1 MHGLPTS
8 SFGVKEARN
17 MSKGKFISVE
27 EALSLIKSGDH
38 IVSGLGG
45 AEPKLLMESLHK
57 VSSEVKDIHVMT
69 CLPMG
74 VYPYYNEPKYRE
86 NFLMEGWFYSV
97 AMRKVHK
104 DQTVTFIPNH
114 LHFAAKKRIDYKKPN
129 IYVGNCSP
137 IDKHG
142 YVSLGLSAVYER
154 EMIELADIVILEVN
168 PNVPRTFGD
177 TLLHSSNVDYFI
189 QTNYDMP
196 QLGISEP
203 NEKDKKIGAYI
214 AEYIEDGST
223 IQLGIGGIPNA
234 VAQALMSKK
243 DLGIHTEMFTDGM
256 VDLVK
261 AGAVTN
267 ARKTLHPDK
276 MVAAF
281 ALGTQKLYDFIDDN
295 PAVAIMRG
303 AYVNDPYVI
312 GKNYKMVS
320 INTSVEIDLTGQCC
334 SESIGS
340 KQISGTGGQ
349 ADTAIGAQ
357 NAENGMSFIALYS
370 TAMVKDPLTG
380 EVVEKS
386 KIVPQLALGAVVSL
400 SRNDVDF
407 VVTEYG
413 VAALRGTSIRERV
426 KRLIEIAHPDFRA
439 DLQSEANALM
449 LW

>member
-1 MHGLPTS
+1 MAKS
-8 SFGVKEARN
+8 
-17 MSKGKFISVE
+17 KFITVE
-27 EALSLIKSGDH
+27 EALGMIKSGDH
-38 IVSGLGG
+38 VVSGLAG
-45 AEPKLLMESLHK
+45 AEPKLLMESLH
-57 VSSEVKDIHVMT
+57 SIHTNVKDVRVMT

-74 VYPYYNEPKYRE
+74 VYPYYDDPQYRE
-86 NFLMEGWFYSV
+86 SFLMEGWFYSGP
-97 AMRKVHK
+97 MRKRHRDK
-104 DQTVTFIPNH
+104 TVTFIPNH
-114 LHFAAKKRIDYKKPN
+114 LHFAAKKRIDYHKPN
-129 IYVGNCSP
+129 VYVGNCSP

-142 YVSLGLSAVYER
+142 YISLGLSAVYER
-154 EMIELADIVILEVN
+154 EMIEMADIVILEIN

-177 TLLHSSNVDYFI
+177 TLLHASEVDYFI
-189 QTNYDMP
+189 ETDYAMP
-196 QLGISEP
+196 ELPAAAP
-203 NEKDKKIGAYI
+203 NEKDKKIGEHI
-214 AEYIEDGST
+214 AAYIEDGST
-223 IQLGIGGIPNA
+223 LQLGIGGIPNA

-256 VDLVK
+256 VDLYN

-267 ARKTLHPDK
+267 AQKSLLPGK

-281 ALGTQKLYDFIDDN
+281 ALGSKKLYDFIDDN

-312 GKNYKMVS
+312 GQNDKMIS
-320 INTSVEIDLTGQCC
+320 INTSVEVDLTGQCC

-357 NAENGMSFIALYS
+357 NAEGGMSFIALYA
-370 TAMVKDPLTG
+370 TAKVKDPKTG
-380 EVVEKS
+380 EFIEKS
-386 KIVPQLALGAVVSL
+386 KIVPTLAPGAIVSL

-413 VAALRGTSIRERV
+413 VAALRGTSVRERV
-426 KRLIEIAHPDFRA
+426 KRLIAIAHPNFREELA
-439 DLQSEANALM
+439 KEAEALM